1 MALHTELPIYRTGVR
16 LLSLAVKVQEQMPR
30 SIKRILGD
38 KIIRGH
44 AHPSGHQQVRSG
56 LGTQHRHK
64 PELHPPADLP
74 RLGYCPRTLHAS
86 EDAGCQMNLHQSAN
100 SYFGLLRQASHS
112 HHDRTLVANVARNRG
127 HLVAGDITKIF
138 RRA

>member
-1 MALHTELPIYRTGVR
+1 
-16 LLSLAVKVQEQMPR
+16 
-30 SIKRILGD
+30 
-38 KIIRGH
+38 
-44 AHPSGHQQVRSG
+44 
-56 LGTQHRHK
+56 
-64 PELHPPADLP
+64 
-74 RLGYCPRTLHAS
+74 
-86 EDAGCQMNLHQSAN
+86 MNLHQSAN